1 MRIRIL
7 SLIIYFCLVF
17 FTANAQEAATV
28 KSFTLT
34 TDHISAR
41 DRRNDLNGDAC
52 ALVKVQVVDDIER
65 VEGNKVGDIVNRG
78 VEKWVYMCKGSRNMR
93 IHLKNHL
100 PVRVLFK
107 DFQISGL
114 ESNRVYELVIEIP
127 DAPVTISPNSGST
140 TVAKQKLILNYSPS
154 NAIVF
159 VDGKQY
165 RGNGGVELELQ
176 VGTHDYFIAAD
187 GYIADNGE
195 VNLNERAPKEITVK
209 LYPDNDYT
217 QSGQV
222 AENANNSTNNRLRN
236 YLNSTKE
243 RAKNL
248 FKMHSGTNSSSE
260 EESDYDVDM
269 DSENHLNSAKE
280 RSNNLFKMHS
290 GTNSPSGTESDYD
303 ADMDSES
310 GITLS
315 SLFQSSR
322 IFTYNYKNVTFR
334 CKEKK
339 GYVTIIG
346 FDPDAI
352 DVTIPS
358 IIEYDDYEYPVREI
372 STYVKGYSYDVAK
385 LIIEDGIEKI
395 DDNSFREFNNLLE
408 VTIPSSV
415 TEIGKNVFRYNG
427 ARTFHLP
434 KYIYEEDLQ
443 QGKSIKLR

>member
-1 MRIRIL
+1 MRIRLL
-7 SLIIYFCLVF
+7 SAFIYFCLIF
-17 FTANAQEAATV
+17 LTANAQEAATV

-65 VEGNKVGDIVNRG
+65 VEGNKFGDIVNRG

-107 DFQISGL
+107 DFQINGL

-127 DAPVTISPNSGST
+127 DAPVTVSPNSGST
-140 TVAKQKLILNYSPS
+140 TVAKQRLILNYSPS

-165 RGNGGVELELQ
+165 RGNGGVELELP

-187 GYIADNGE
+187 GYIADDGE

-209 LYPDNDYT
+209 LYPDNDYSPSE
-217 QSGQV
+217 QE
-222 AENANNSTNNRLRN
+222 AENTS
-236 YLNSTKE
+236 NSTKNKLLKYLSSTRE
-243 RAKNL
+243 RANHY
-248 FKMHSGTNSSSE
+248 FKMHTGS
-260 EESDYDVDM
+260 
-269 DSENHLNSAKE
+269 
-280 RSNNLFKMHS
+280 
-290 GTNSPSGTESDYD
+290 NSPSEVESDYD

-322 IFTYNYKNVTFR
+322 TFTYNYKNVTFR

-346 FDPDAI
+346 FDPDAS

-358 IIEYDDYEYPVREI
+358 IVEFDDYEYPVREI
-372 STYVKGYSYDVAK
+372 STYVKGYSYVVTK
-385 LIIEDGIEKI
+385 MIIEDGIEKI

-408 VTIPSSV
+408 VTIPCSV

-427 ARTFHLP
+427 ARTYHLP